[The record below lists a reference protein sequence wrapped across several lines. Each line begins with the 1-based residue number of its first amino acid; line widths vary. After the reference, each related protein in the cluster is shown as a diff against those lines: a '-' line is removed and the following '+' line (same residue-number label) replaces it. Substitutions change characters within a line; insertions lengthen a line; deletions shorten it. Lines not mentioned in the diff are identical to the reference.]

1 MIVHSR
7 KKAGLVS
14 KEGKHIGEEIM
25 NIVQINS
32 GVEGSTGTIMMELG
46 RIMREFGEKTMTS
59 SRFDY
64 SRRNTK
70 YLNHIFIGNLLDKH
84 VHRALAYASGKE
96 GAFSKKATKHF
107 LKEVS
112 GFQPDVIHLHNLHA
126 NYINTELLFDY
137 LKANDDVKV
146 IWTLHDCWPFTGH
159 CPYFDISKC
168 EKWKKQCEKCSGYK
182 SYPKTLFDNSFY
194 MYNKKKAMFSGVK
207 NLTIVT
213 PSKWLSKQ
221 VKESFLADYPL
232 RIINNGININV
243 FKKYTNSDEVR
254 KKYNMEKKYI
264 ILGVA
269 SSWGERKGLGAMNY
283 LAECLPRNMQIVLVG
298 ISNDINVNKKIIGI
312 SKTENAVQLAQIYS
326 AADLFVNPTLED
338 NYPTVNM
345 EAIACGVPVITY
357 KAGGSAEILD
367 GKCGVAVEREDLEG
381 LKEAIYSS
389 LDKQWD
395 KEEFERLRNHYSSER
410 MVEEYL
416 SLYHCA
422 T

>member
-1 MIVHSR
+1 
-7 KKAGLVS
+7 
-14 KEGKHIGEEIM
+14 
-25 NIVQINS
+25 
-32 GVEGSTGTIMMELG
+32 
-46 RIMREFGEKTMTS
+46 
-59 SRFDY
+59 
-64 SRRNTK
+64 
-70 YLNHIFIGNLLDKH
+70 
-84 VHRALAYASGKE
+84 
-96 GAFSKKATKHF
+96 
-107 LKEVS
+107 
-112 GFQPDVIHLHNLHA
+112 
-126 NYINTELLFDY
+126 
-137 LKANDDVKV
+137 
-146 IWTLHDCWPFTGH
+146 
-159 CPYFDISKC
+159 
-168 EKWKKQCEKCSGYK
+168 
-182 SYPKTLFDNSFY
+182 

-283 LAECLPRNMQIVLVG
+283 LAECLPGNMQIVLVG